1 MNFSP
6 FKNRYLLINLL
17 IGIGL
22 VSIPFLTSPDLGSGL
37 ELLKVKPFQRSLLSY
52 VLLLLVFYGN
62 YYFIVPEFY
71 IKKRWFWFLG
81 LSLLGYLLVFNLPQI
96 LIPEHFPNN
105 MRRPK
110 MPAMPPEPRNRLLPF
125 GIFSR
130 DSYFFHYI
138 VVFLLS
144 LFLRL
149 EEHLHSVQNE
159 KLATEVS
166 YLKAQI
172 NPHFLFNTL
181 NSLYALTLTKSD
193 EAPKAVIK
201 LSNLMRY
208 VVTES
213 DQKMV
218 DLKKEIAYIE
228 NFIALQKLRLSED
241 IKVTANFS
249 GDFSNKKIAPLLLIN
264 FIENAFKYGPS
275 AENDSEILIDLSIN
289 EENSLFLRVENTF
302 SKKYQDE
309 QTSTMQG
316 LKNTKRRLNILYPN
330 AHKLTTT
337 VASGRFKVALQLNL
351 S

>member
-6 FKNRYLLINLL
+6 FNNRYLLINLL

-37 ELLKVKPFQRSLLSY
+37 EMLKVKPFQRSLLSY
-52 VLLLLVFYGN
+52 ILLVLVFYGN
-62 YYFIVPEFY
+62 YYFIVPKFY
-71 IKKRWFWFLG
+71 IKKRWLWFLG
-81 LSLLGYLLVFNLPQI
+81 LSLLGYLLVFNLPQM
-96 LIPEHFPNN
+96 LIPEQLPNSMGRPMMPSFP
-105 MRRPK
+105 PQ
-110 MPAMPPEPRNRLLPF
+110 PRNPLLPF

-149 EEHLHSVQNE
+149 EEHLHAVQNE

-218 DLKKEIAYIE
+218 DLKKEIDYIQ
-228 NFIALQKLRLSED
+228 NFIALQKLRLSND
-241 IKVTANFS
+241 TTVTANFT

-275 AENDSEILIDLSIN
+275 AGNNSEIVIDLSVN
-289 EENSLFLRVENTF
+289 KENSLFLIVENTF
-302 SKKYQDE
+302 SNKYQDE
-309 QTSTMQG
+309 QSSTMQG
-316 LKNTKRRLNILYPN
+316 LKNTQRRLNIVYPN
-330 AHKLTTT
+330 AHKLTTS
-337 VASGRFKVALQLNL
+337 VDSGRFKIALKLDL